1 MDADLRPEGRNGPIV
16 RSLASYAAYY
26 ERWSAAWE
34 AQALLRAR
42 PVAGSPALQDA
53 FIELIDPIRYPAD
66 GVSSAD
72 LLEMRRLKARME
84 AERLPRG
91 ADPALH
97 LKLGR
102 GGLSD
107 VEWVAQLQQLQN
119 GHERAALR
127 TTRTVPVLESC
138 VALGLV
144 AEQDAERL
152 IAAWRLA
159 SSIRDAI
166 MLSSGRAG
174 DSVPTDYRTL
184 GRVAHLLNYPPSDR
198 GAMPEDYRRITRR
211 ARQVME
217 RLFYGLT

>member
-1 MDADLRPEGRNGPIV
+1 
-16 RSLASYAAYY
+16 
-26 ERWSAAWE
+26 
-34 AQALLRAR
+34 
-42 PVAGSPALQDA
+42 
-53 FIELIDPIRYPAD
+53 
-66 GVSSAD
+66 VSSAD

-107 VEWVAQLQQLQN
+107 VEWVAQLQQLQY
-119 GHERAALR
+119 GHAHADLR
-127 TTRTVPVLESC
+127 TTRTVPVVDTS
-138 VALGLV
+138 VTLGLID
-144 AEQDAERL
+144 AQDAERL
-152 IAAWRLA
+152 TAAWRLA
-159 SSIRDAI
+159 SAIRDAI

-184 GRVAHLLNYPPSDR
+184 GRVAHLLGYPPSDR
-198 GAMPEDYRRITRR
+198 GAMPEDYRRLTRR